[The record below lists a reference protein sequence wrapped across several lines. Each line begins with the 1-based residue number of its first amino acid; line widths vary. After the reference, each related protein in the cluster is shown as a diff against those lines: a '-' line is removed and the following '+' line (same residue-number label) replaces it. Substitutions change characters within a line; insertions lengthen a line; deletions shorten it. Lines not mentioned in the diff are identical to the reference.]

1 MRIALERICSV
12 AAYGVKISVEANNRV
27 KIFFLI
33 IIEQK
38 LKLRE
43 REREREEPWHEIKN
57 PLSSPVCCS

>member
-38 LKLRE
+38 LKL
-43 REREREEPWHEIKN
+43 I
-57 PLSSPVCCS
+57 LSIIFSFKDLTVPYPTK

>member
-43 REREREEPWHEIKN
+43 REREEPWHEIKN